1 MSSGTRMS
9 VGTIAG
15 AMPSMKA
22 AVEGG
27 ESAGPGMEL
36 TQRQQ
41 ELDRYW
47 SYYRCSNYEGRKV
60 DWNGG
65 PALPK
70 LEHESVASSGYLP
83 PGFYDAGGQMGDI
96 PLKFRRPTSPLYLAR
111 VIVSRFTSL
120 LFSSKRHPRITA
132 DDPRTEDWLMGFAE
146 ATRLWSM
153 MSRARTYGGAMGSV
167 AIGFKIVEGKPFVEV
182 HDPRW
187 CTADFDD
194 RSELTVSKF
203 EKRYQY
209 KEEVLDRFTGQ
220 RVEQWFWYRRVIT
233 DKIDVV
239 WPKVAVEDN
248 EEPDWEKER
257 HQPPVEHKFG
267 FCPIVWVQNTPMDDD
282 MDGDPDCHGI
292 YDTIETIDQLWSQ
305 ATRGTIANADPT
317 LGITSDAEF
326 ASVKKGTG
334 NALQV
339 EKGGSIQ
346 YLEIEGS
353 GAEAA
358 MKLADKLEE
367 KATMIARCVL
377 DTNFDGPART
387 EMETSANYSNMIEQA
402 DEFREQYG
410 ERGVKRLLEMVL
422 AAARIH
428 NKTWIDFDAPVP
440 TLVRGLI
447 KLPKKK
453 VVAEDGSVMW
463 IERELGIGEQVDL
476 HWPQYFTPSLDA
488 VGKAVTAS
496 GEAKQYALIDEEA
509 ATKFIAEYFQIEDV
523 RGTIA
528 RAKAAQASMADAF
541 AEQAAASGDGGP
553 QAPQTGKNPFG

>member
-9 VGTIAG
+9 VGTVAG
-15 AMPSMKA
+15 SMSSMA
-22 AVEGG
+22 SSLEVDQG
-27 ESAGPGMEL
+27 SGPGMEL

-41 ELDRYW
+41 ALDRYW
-47 SYYRCSNYEGRKV
+47 SYYRCANYDGRKV
-60 DWNGG
+60 DWNGS

-70 LEHESVASSGYLP
+70 IEHESVASSGYLP
-83 PGFYDAGGQMGDI
+83 PGFYDAGGQMGDM
-96 PLKFRRPTSPLYLAR
+96 PLKFRRPTAPLYLVR

-120 LFSSKRHPRITA
+120 LFSTKRHPRVSA
-132 DDPRTEDWLMGFAE
+132 DDPRTEDWLAGFAD

-167 AIGFKIVEGKPFVEV
+167 ALGFKIVDGKPFVEV

-187 CTADFDD
+187 SMADFDD

-203 EKRYQY
+203 EKRYQFS
-209 KEEVLDRFTGQ
+209 EEVLDPYTGQ

-233 DKIDVV
+233 DQTDTV
-239 WPKVAVEDN
+239 WPRVEVDGSD
-248 EEPDWEKER
+248 EPDWAEEKFS
-257 HQPPVEHKFG
+257 QIEHRFG

-292 YDTIETIDQLWSQ
+292 YDTVETIDALWSQ

-326 ASVKKGTG
+326 SSVKKGTG

-339 EKGGSIQ
+339 EKGGSVQ

-367 KATMIARCVL
+367 KATLVARCVL

-402 DEFREQYG
+402 DDFREQYG

-422 AAARIH
+422 AAARVH
-428 NKTWIDFDAPVP
+428 QKTWIDFDGPVP

-447 KLPKKK
+447 KLPKRR
-453 VVAEDGSVMW
+453 VVADDGSISW
-463 IERELGIGEQVDL
+463 AERELGIGEQL
-476 HWPQYFTPSLDA
+476 ELTWPQYFTASLDA
-488 VGKAVTAS
+488 VNKAVTAS
-496 GEAKQYALIDEEA
+496 GQAKQFALIDEET
-509 ATKFIAEYFQIEDV
+509 ATKFIAEYFQIEDI
-523 RGTIA
+523 RGTVV
-528 RAKAAQASMADAF
+528 RAKAAQAEMANAF
-541 AEQAAASGDGGP
+541 AEQATASGAGGP
-553 QAPQTGKNPFG
+553 PAPQTGKNPFG